1 MALVTA
7 LHAKSVG
14 AEEMNYSFFDSSMLS
29 TILSWF
35 FAMPTIAYFLL
46 AWIPLLAEKNMDYPS
61 RLYLTWLVICVF
73 IFSPLRY
80 IVFQVV
86 IATSYSV
93 QSFGAFF
100 STLWLSLY
108 VPLVFGLLYFLTCIV
123 PTLSLMLL
131 SQKQDQRIGIFR
143 GLAWILIFPFACMLS
158 SLIFFTALP
167 TTSKTL
173 GQASAK
179 DVIKATNGP
188 AALVFK
194 YLVKPFG
201 AVPLPVFFELTPK
214 TDKDMIRC
222 HVASTYLSKSAF
234 SYFLEKQYPDIYNS
248 IKE

>member
-1 MALVTA
+1 
-7 LHAKSVG
+7 
-14 AEEMNYSFFDSSMLS
+14 MNYSFFDSGLLS
-29 TILSWF
+29 IILSWF
-35 FAMPTIAYFLL
+35 FAMQTIAYFLL
-46 AWIPLLAEKNMDYPS
+46 ALIPFLAEKNKDYPS

-73 IFSPLRY
+73 IFSPFRY

-86 IATSYSV
+86 VATSYPV

-108 VPLVFGLLYFLTCIV
+108 VPLVFGLLYALTCIV
-123 PTLSLMLL
+123 PILSLMLL
-131 SQKQDQRIGIFR
+131 SQKQGQKFGILR
-143 GLAWILIFPFACMLS
+143 GLSWTLIFPFACMLS

-173 GQASAK
+173 GPSSAK
-179 DVIKATNGP
+179 DIIKATNGP
-188 AALVFK
+188 AAVVFK

-201 AVPLPVFFELTPK
+201 PFPLPEFFELTPK

-234 SYFLEKQYPDIYNS
+234 SYFVEKQYPDIYNS